1 MAKFIRVRALN
12 SKDEI
17 IVQLNTDH
25 IVVMKPKGS
34 DFTARMIM
42 KDVLGNKYIS
52 LETPDDFR
60 AKIGAEE

>member
-1 MAKFIRVRALN
+1 MAKFVRVRVLN
-12 SKDEI
+12 SKDKS
-17 IVQLNTDH
+17 IVQLNIDH

-42 KDVLGNKYIS
+42 KDVLGNEYVS

-60 AKIGAEE
+60 VKIGAWE